1 MCEPSSHLSPRQ
13 SNQTFSPGS
22 RHSGP
27 RRGDSGPAWSLH
39 GDGRRGKSICGEMGE
54 LREGSGAGLE
64 GRADQFCCLI
74 SHRL

>member
-1 MCEPSSHLSPRQ
+1 MCELSSYLSPRQ
-13 SNQTFSPGS
+13 PNQTFSPGS

-27 RRGDSGPAWSLH
+27 RRGDRGPAWSLH
-39 GDGRRGKSICGEMGE
+39 GDGRCGKSICGEMRE

-74 SHRL
+74 SRRL